1 MAATAPG
8 KPAAPPSNNR
18 YIVLIAGIVGVL
30 GMFQPLMEVGRGKL
44 HIAVSAYELSFGLSR
59 THKVVDAKIPLLV
72 ELKIPA
78 DIRSTRDDIKLVLD
92 ASKHAALA
100 YIPAALLLLI
110 GVYAMFRKKLGRAL
124 GGAALLFGLASI
136 AAYVGLRYGLAY
148 GKEEEPIL
156 QRVQLH
162 LALGA
167 HVLLA
172 IGIGAAIAGLASLL
186 KPDR

>member
-18 YIVLIAGIVGVL
+18 FIVLIAGIVGVL

-44 HIAVSAYELSFGLSR
+44 HLAVSAYELSFGLSR
-59 THKVVDAKIPLLV
+59 THRVLDAKMPFLV
-72 ELKIPA
+72 EMKIPA

-100 YIPAALLLLI
+100 YLPAVLLVLI
-110 GVYAMFRKKLGRAL
+110 GAYAVLRKKLGRAL
-124 GGAALLFGLASI
+124 GGAALLVGLASI
-136 AAYVGLRYGLAY
+136 AAHLGLRYGLAY
-148 GKEEEPIL
+148 GKEEEPLL
-156 QRVQLH
+156 QRVQLD

-172 IGIGAAIAGLASLL
+172 VGIAAGIAGLASLL
-186 KPDR
+186 RPDR